1 MSATFTAEEIL
12 CATGGH
18 LKSGFVDERRG
29 RLKWALEEVKPGDWF
44 VCIPSQFD
52 DPHDKLD
59 LAFDKGALGVIVNRR
74 SRFSSASKDTTIISV
89 PDTKTSILELAR
101 YWRYRVKPKVV
112 GVSGSCGRRVT
123 VALLSRLLEGAQKAH
138 VAFMSN
144 LGWFSCMEDVLSMP
158 EDTEVLI
165 FEAGGVERGDVS
177 RIGGCLDPDLAVLT
191 RVVHPLPSAER
202 NAFIAS
208 LYCEILETLPNC
220 SSEQVSAVIYD
231 DNSAVQKRVEELFD
245 SACVKRRTVSGAG
258 MSGRL
263 SEASLKELSA
273 TMESIFAQ
281 HVTQAEIW
289 CAIEA
294 ASALGI
300 TEAAIE
306 ELFELQDE
314 SRHAQLSI
322 VK

>member
-29 RLKWALEEVKPGDWF
+29 RLTWDIEEVRPGDWF
-44 VCIPSQFD
+44 ICIPSQFD
-52 DPHDKLD
+52 DPHDRLG
-59 LAFDKGALGVIVNRR
+59 LAFDRGALGVIVNRR
-74 SRFSSASKDTTIISV
+74 SRFSSASKDATIISV
-89 PDTKTSILELAR
+89 SDTKTSILELAR
-101 YWRYRVKPKVV
+101 YWRYRVQPKVV

-123 VALLSRLLEGAQKAH
+123 VALLSRLLEGTQKIH
-138 VAFMSN
+138 VAFMNN
-144 LGWFSCMEDVLSMP
+144 LGWFSCLEDVLSMP

-191 RVVHPLPSAER
+191 RVAHPLPSAER
-202 NAFIAS
+202 DAFIAS
-208 LYCEILETLPNC
+208 LYCEILETLPNG
-220 SSEQVSAVIYD
+220 SSEKLSAVIYD

-245 SACVKRRTVSGAG
+245 DPNVKRRSLSGAG

-294 ASALGI
+294 ASALGA
-300 TEAAIE
+300 TEFEIE
-306 ELFELQDE
+306 ELFELQND
-314 SRHAQLSI
+314 SCDAQLSLL
-322 VK
+322 K